1 MTLKKINEQL
11 QEMFEQELDV
21 PFEIER
27 VSDIDN
33 FHTSR
38 ALEGIKFICRD
49 GGFNLDF
56 ETFAEVKV
64 WFKQLIKDKGV
75 L

>member
-11 QEMFEQELDV
+11 QKMFEQGLDV

-33 FHTSR
+33 FMTR
-38 ALEGIKFICRD
+38 KALAGIKFICRYR
-49 GGFNLDF
+49 GFSLDF
-56 ETFAEVKV
+56 ETFSEVNV
-64 WFKQLIKDKGV
+64 WFEDLLNKVKK
-75 L
+75 

>member
-1 MTLKKINEQL
+1 MTLKKINEKL
-11 QEMFEQELDV
+11 QQMFEQELDV

-33 FHTSR
+33 FHTRR
-38 ALEGIKFICRD
+38 ALAGIKFICRD